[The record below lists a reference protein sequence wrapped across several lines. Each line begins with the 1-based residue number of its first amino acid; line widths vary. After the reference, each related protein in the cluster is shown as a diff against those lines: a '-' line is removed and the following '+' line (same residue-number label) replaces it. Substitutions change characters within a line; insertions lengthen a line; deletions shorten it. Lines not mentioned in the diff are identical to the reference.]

1 MLSRFC
7 SSRPA
12 AALLLGSTSVLCRGE
27 SASRPADSDVR
38 PVCKRE
44 IQGRMWPDAANHDRK
59 LIASLL
65 RCGELS
71 ICVRGTWHYHCEPA
85 SVTVAQLSKH
95 FKSKPAKRSGGE
107 VFLVAENHAAPA
119 ELPNSGGN

>member
-1 MLSRFC
+1 MLLRFC
-7 SSRPA
+7 RARLA
-12 AALLLGSTSVLCRGE
+12 AALLLGSTSVLCLGE

-44 IQGRMWPDAANHDRK
+44 TQGRMWPDAANHDRK
-59 LIASLL
+59 LISSLL

-71 ICVRGTWHYHCEPA
+71 ICVRGTWRYHWEAA

-95 FKSKPAKRSGGE
+95 SKSKPAEACGM
-107 VFLVAENHAAPA
+107 
-119 ELPNSGGN
+119 